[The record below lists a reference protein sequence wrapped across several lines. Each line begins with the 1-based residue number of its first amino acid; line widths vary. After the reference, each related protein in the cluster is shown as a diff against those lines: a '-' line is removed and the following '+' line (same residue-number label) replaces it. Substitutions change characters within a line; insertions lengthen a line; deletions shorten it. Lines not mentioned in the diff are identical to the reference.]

1 VQLLL
6 FINSILLIGNRIMNS
21 QFYELYQGL
30 EMQKKEFTD
39 EEIVLMAERFKMLSE
54 GSRLKIIRTLFEGEK
69 CVNDIVQATG
79 LLQANVSKQLK
90 LLDNHGIVECRAKGL
105 MRYYKLVDFT
115 VQKICAAVCMIDS
128 K

>member
-1 VQLLL
+1 
-6 FINSILLIGNRIMNS
+6 
-21 QFYELYQGL
+21 
-30 EMQKKEFTD
+30 MQKKEFTD
-39 EEIVLMAERFKMLSE
+39 EELILMAERFKMLSE
-54 GSRLKIIRTLFEGEK
+54 GSRLKIVRALFEGEK

-105 MRYYKLVDFT
+105 MRFYKLVDTT
-115 VQKICAAVCMIDS
+115 VERICEAVCEIERS